1 MMDNIRQFLEALDKT
16 GGLLFEEGKE
26 GEKIDGAMKAGIKSA
41 GLSSIWVYQPEGYD
55 LVVMEHDKDG
65 EKKDSWSVASFTE
78 AEQAGKEPEEDIFKE
93 DLNEAEKMK
102 VGMKMIDQV
111 KGTFLDIVQLCIE
124 LASNKKYKGG
134 FTAQKL
140 KAAASAAKSGA
151 SKAASAPA
159 AKGPAGKAPMGKKP
173 AAPAED
179 EE

>member
-1 MMDNIRQFLEALDKT
+1 MDNIRQFLEALDRT

-26 GEKIDGAMKAGIKSA
+26 GEKIDAEMKVGIKSA
-41 GLSSIWVYQPEGYD
+41 GLSTIWAYQPEGYD

-65 EKKDSWSVASFTE
+65 EKKDSWSVAFFTE
-78 AEQAGKEPEEDIFKE
+78 AEMAGKDEPEEDIFKE
-93 DLNEAEKMK
+93 SLNEAK

-124 LASNKKYKGG
+124 LASKKQYKGG
-134 FTAQKL
+134 FTAQKV
-140 KAAASAAKSGA
+140 KAAAAAAKSGA

-159 AKGPAGKAPMGKKP
+159 PKAPAGKKP
-173 AAPAED
+173 AAAPED